1 MKREP
6 LTIHIDLDWRVLV
19 TLAVLVTAVLLL
31 SLGARAAGADDTGAV
46 PPALGNQVAP
56 AAAVGGRRF
65 YLTNTS
71 YPANQVLSACA
82 AGYHTASIWEILDVS
97 NLTYDAAHPAAK
109 TRGDSGYGP
118 PAYWEG
124 WVRTGYQSSGSATA
138 GTGNC
143 SAWTSTSGAHYG
155 PTVHLPREWETPPGE
170 LSVWEVNAR
179 SCGGSSSVWCVGD

>member
-46 PPALGNQVAP
+46 PPALGSQVAP
-56 AAAVGGRRF
+56 AAAGGRRF

-97 NLTYDAAHPAAK
+97 NLTYDAAHPDAK
-109 TRGDSGYGP
+109 TRGDSGFGP

-155 PTVHLPREWETPPGE
+155 PTVYLPREWETPPGE

-179 SCGGSSSVWCVGD
+179 SCDGSSSVWCVGD